1 MERLNRNKADELMR
15 INKFLAECGLASRR
29 NCETLVTGGR
39 VKINGKK
46 VTNLAT
52 EVNEETDLVSVD
64 DKPVKPIGKH
74 LYILLNKPKGYVCTT
89 SDEHGRKTVMD

>member
-52 EVNEETDLVSVD
+52 EVNEEIDLVSVD
-64 DKPVKPIGKH
+64 GKSVKLVGVEDRGLYDKLLSLIPDVVAAFNCGKK
-74 LYILLNKPKGYVCTT
+74 N
-89 SDEHGRKTVMD
+89 D